1 MKEIE
6 SKTSAKIITDTFVR
20 IFLIFSLLIT
30 IIVSGIVAF
39 TSLQIRKSEGAALLN
54 SVQTAATNGQ
64 VNWDEF
70 KLDSEKDEKAT
81 FVRLTSPSGQR
92 EESQGTTNFLKS
104 RKSWGN
110 FSLLRDDIF
119 LYSSK
124 TSKNGTKAEL
134 WLNINVVV
142 KSMIRAI
149 LVIIAVMIF
158 LFFLALILIQ
168 KAARTISQPLTDIVV
183 ATDGKDVKQV
193 PVSKNPLEVHQLSQ
207 SFNRLLN
214 RLNQKIEN
222 EQQFVSD
229 ASHELRT
236 PVAAIRGHVNLLKRR
251 WHEHPEIV
259 DESLSYIDEESMRM
273 KVLIEN
279 LLTISRGNHLEIKKE
294 RINLS
299 KFTDKVVSEI
309 QLALRQKINFDI
321 QTDLFV
327 SMDKM
332 ALYKIIII
340 FLENAGKY
348 SPSNSEI
355 TINITL
361 ENHQVDFQVAD
372 EGIGVPEEEKDNIFE
387 RFYRIDKSRSSEI
400 PGTGL
405 GLAIAKEYAQ
415 LNDAIVFVS
424 NNSPKGSTFHL
435 LMESIEN

>member
-214 RLNQKIEN
+214 RLNQKN
-222 EQQFVSD
+222 
-229 ASHELRT
+229 
-236 PVAAIRGHVNLLKRR
+236 
-251 WHEHPEIV
+251 
-259 DESLSYIDEESMRM
+259 
-273 KVLIEN
+273 
-279 LLTISRGNHLEIKKE
+279 
-294 RINLS
+294 
-299 KFTDKVVSEI
+299 
-309 QLALRQKINFDI
+309 
-321 QTDLFV
+321 
-327 SMDKM
+327 
-332 ALYKIIII
+332 
-340 FLENAGKY
+340 
-348 SPSNSEI
+348 
-355 TINITL
+355 
-361 ENHQVDFQVAD
+361 
-372 EGIGVPEEEKDNIFE
+372 
-387 RFYRIDKSRSSEI
+387 
-400 PGTGL
+400 
-405 GLAIAKEYAQ
+405 
-415 LNDAIVFVS
+415 
-424 NNSPKGSTFHL
+424 
-435 LMESIEN
+435 